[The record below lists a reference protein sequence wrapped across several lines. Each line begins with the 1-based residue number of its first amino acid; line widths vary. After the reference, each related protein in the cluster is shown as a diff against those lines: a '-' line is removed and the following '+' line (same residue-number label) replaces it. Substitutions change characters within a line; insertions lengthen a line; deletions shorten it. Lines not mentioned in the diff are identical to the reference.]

1 TNGYRSGLIVND
13 KDTTGKVGSN
23 ISRIS
28 LMTENGNSSL
38 VLNGPDEK
46 PRIILSVD
54 SLGTPLF
61 KMVNSAGEVIQKMD
75 TNN

>member
-1 TNGYRSGLIVND
+1 
-13 KDTTGKVGSN
+13 
-23 ISRIS
+23 
-28 LMTENGNSSL
+28 MTENGNSSL